1 MKGPEAR
8 KLHDELNEK
17 HNERKR
23 DKKDRLKQ
31 QVKEMDQKKKFGF
44 RIELARKL
52 EDEYILTCQRFPLD
66 PADFLKYQL

>member
-17 HNERKR
+17 NNERKR

-31 QVKEMDQKKKFGF
+31 QVKEMDQKKK
-44 RIELARKL
+44 LAS
-52 EDEYILTCQRFPLD
+52 EFN
-66 PADFLKYQL
+66 